1 MFGFLRQFFEF
12 FLPSTSS
19 GNNDQTVYLA
29 TAPEP
34 VAKMWQDIL
43 RREGIIAMVKLETG
57 AVGQPYIPAF
67 APVYQLHVLESQS
80 DQAKA
85 VLEPYVKGETPSPK
99 RRSGSGA
106 RQRRSR
112 KR

>member
-1 MFGFLRQFFEF
+1 MFGFLRRFLWF
-12 FLPSTSS
+12 FLPGTSS
-19 GNNDQTVYLA
+19 SNYDQTVYLA

-43 RREGIIAMVKLETG
+43 RREGIIAMVKLERG

-67 APVYQLHVLESQS
+67 SPVYELHVLESQLER
-80 DQAKA
+80 ATA
-85 VLEPYVKGETPSPK
+85 ILEPYVKEQIPSPK
-99 RRSGSGA
+99 RRSSSGA
-106 RQRRSR
+106 RQRRAR